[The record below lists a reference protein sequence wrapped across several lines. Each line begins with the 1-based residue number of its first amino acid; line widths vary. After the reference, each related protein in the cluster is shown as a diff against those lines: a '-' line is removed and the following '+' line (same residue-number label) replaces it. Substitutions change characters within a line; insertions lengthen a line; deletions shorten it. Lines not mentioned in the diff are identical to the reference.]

1 MNKSDIITWLR
12 SEAKSSRINA
22 KRAITPYF
30 HDVCMERANMLTA
43 AADWMEEHEHHTV

>member
-1 MNKSDIITWLR
+1 MEINKLITWLR
-12 SEAKSSRINA
+12 SEAESSRINA

-43 AADWMEEHEHHTV
+43 AADWMEEHDNRTN